1 MHEVEVWMSGSWKRE
16 VSLRCC
22 ESPMPKRDKRV
33 KQHVLVLEDGEWS
46 GSWQVEVFH
55 GILRT

>member
-1 MHEVEVWMSGSWKRE
+1 MSGSWKRE